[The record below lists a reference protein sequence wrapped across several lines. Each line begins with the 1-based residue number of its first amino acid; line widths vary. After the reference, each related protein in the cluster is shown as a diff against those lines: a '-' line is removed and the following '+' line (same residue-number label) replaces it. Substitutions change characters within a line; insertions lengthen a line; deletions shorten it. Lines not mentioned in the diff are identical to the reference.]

1 MIVNAMSPVFRFGTL
16 RNSKPTEVTG
26 FYNVMPSTTLV
37 QALIT
42 INESTDSN
50 SVKLSHTNTE
60 LETYIGTANFIKTKV
75 EFFNV
80 IDVETPSTA
89 DLEKMY
95 DNLIVRLLTKSNTNE
110 VYGLLVKYIREFAA
124 ALNSPYTADEVRIII
139 PERITFSFTGFSG
152 TNTPATPSGDA
163 ATLLTAMS
171 VMLETKK
178 RILEARR
185 DQIVS
190 FNSATEVKKR
200 DLTYAPLHQ
209 YFRQSSIVQ
218 SSAEATI
225 DARISANA
233 TARTTTVIFPQSDTE
248 LSGSNTLSDVEG
260 INMRNASSEKQL
272 LDEMKLLLQKAKNGG
287 VTVINDTAVV
297 EDSYYGEVF
306 ENLEATA
313 SLTLE
318 AAEAQ
323 VNSEINQLFNQL
335 NVVLPGNTF
344 ALVSGNW
351 VDVTNIVGESNI
363 ISDESGA
370 SVYIYSQGCYLKY
383 PIQVADLRIIE
394 QQTVGYVPA
403 EIAHINNTQ
412 RGEKNT
418 KVTRRLK
425 KVETLE
431 SIISESEVTRETD
444 VQSTEKFGIENDAY
458 NVQQEENSMN
468 INASVSGSYG
478 PVSATVSGGYS
489 SSVLQ
494 ESGNSTS
501 QTYAKEIMTRITD
514 RVSNRIRSER
524 SVKTIEEFEEI
535 VTHEIDN
542 STEDTK
548 SYVYRWLNK
557 LVRGTLKNYGKR
569 MMFLVDV
576 AHPAHFYLSRAVK
589 EKPQLNIPT
598 DPRLFKLNNE
608 LFNPQMI
615 DPANYL
621 SWGRLYNVKLEA
633 PPEQNF
639 IVSETFSATSG
650 AVATGKL
657 LPIKKGYQCTLAK
670 VSNTY
675 GTGWPAGHQIRV
687 LVGNSGVAH
696 FVSGDDFYV
705 PATLWLNG
713 ETDNVAISIM
723 QSAIG
728 YILNVEVHCMVTASA
743 MDEWRNKCYYDILDG
758 YDKLKQEADSK
769 INGFDINAPGL
780 SPGQKVNLIKTEIKK
795 EAIRKL
801 FRCNPFWVNDNYE
814 VGKEYYP
821 NCCADGINAERI
833 RFIESVFDWN
843 NMSYEL
849 FPYFYDNKTQWNKLL
864 DLTDDDPHF
873 ESFMRASF
881 ASVKIPVFRDNLK
894 EIAACNFLVNNS
906 IGNYETIPE
915 GLEDLLNELATEPV
929 TYFTGVD
936 LEGNEIPP
944 TTSVV
949 DLGVF
954 PIPTSLVILECSN
967 QDGVQPIPFPMT
979 DEDTTSVEIPKQ
991 YSPAI
996 IANSCTVTP

>member
-1 MIVNAMSPVFRFGTL
+1 MSPAFRFGTL

-26 FYNVMPSTTLV
+26 FYDAMPSTTLV
-37 QALIT
+37 QDLIT
-42 INESTDSN
+42 INESTN
-50 SVKLSHTNTE
+50 TNAKKLTDTNTA
-60 LETYIGTANFIKTKV
+60 LSIYIASASFIKTKID
-75 EFFNV
+75 FFDA
-80 IDVETPSTA
+80 IDMGDPSTA
-89 DLEKMY
+89 YIEQMY
-95 DNLIVRLLTKSNTNE
+95 DNVIVRLLTKSNTNE
-110 VYGLLVKYIREFAA
+110 VYGLLIKYIREFAS
-124 ALNSPYTADEVRIII
+124 ALDPTFTVDQIRIII

-152 TNTPATPSGDA
+152 TNTPTTPSGNA
-163 ATLLTAMS
+163 ATLLTSMS
-171 VMLETKK
+171 LMLETKK
-178 RILEARR
+178 RILEARE

-190 FNSATEVKKR
+190 FSASDQVTRR
-200 DLTYAPLHQ
+200 DFTYAPLHQ
-209 YFRQSSIVQ
+209 YFRQSSIIQ
-218 SSAEATI
+218 SSAESTI
-225 DARISANA
+225 DSRISANA
-233 TARTTTVIFPQSDTE
+233 TSRTTAVIFPQSETE
-248 LSGSNTLSDVEG
+248 LSGSNTLSDNES
-260 INMRNASSEKQL
+260 INKRNASSEKQR
-272 LDEMKLLLQKAKNGG
+272 LDEMKQLLLKAKNASI
-287 VTVINDTAVV
+287 TTINDTISF

-306 ENLEATA
+306 VNLDATE
-313 SLTLE
+313 TLSIE
-318 AAEAQ
+318 TAERR
-323 VNSEINQLFNQL
+323 VNSEINSLFNQL

-370 SVYIYSQGCYLKY
+370 TVLIYSQGCYIKY
-383 PIQVADLRIIE
+383 PIQVADLRVIE

-418 KVTRRLK
+418 RVTRRLK

-431 SIISESEVTRETD
+431 SLISESEVTHETD
-444 VQSTEKFGIENDAY
+444 VQSTEKFSLENDAY
-458 NVQQEENSMN
+458 NVQQEENSFN
-468 INASVSGSYG
+468 VNASVSGTYG

-524 SVKTIEEFEEI
+524 SVRTIEEFEEI

-542 STEDTK
+542 STQATK

-598 DPRLFKLNNE
+598 DPRQYQLNNV

-621 SWGRLYNVKLEA
+621 AWGRLYNVKLEA
-633 PPEQNF
+633 PPEQNM

-650 AVATGKL
+650 SVATGKL
-657 LPIKKGYQCTLAK
+657 LPIKKGYKCTHAI
-670 VSNTY
+670 VTNTY
-675 GTGWPAGHQIRV
+675 ATGWPSGHQIRV
-687 LVGNSGVAH
+687 MIGNSSIAH
-696 FVSGDDFYV
+696 YNITDDFYI
-705 PATLWLNG
+705 PATMWLSG
-713 ETDNVAISIM
+713 ETENLPVSIM
-723 QSAIG
+723 QGTIG
-728 YILNVEVHCMVTASA
+728 YILNVEVHCSVTNSA
-743 MDEWRNKCYYDILDG
+743 MDEWKNKCYYDILDG
-758 YDKLKQEADSK
+758 YDKLKEEADSK
-769 INGFDINAPGL
+769 INGFDFNAPGL
-780 SPGQKVNLIKTEIKK
+780 SPGQKINLIRVEIKK

-814 VGKEYYP
+814 VGKEYSP
-821 NCCADGINAERI
+821 NCCTDGTNAERV
-833 RFIESVFDWN
+833 RFIESIFDWN
-843 NMSYEL
+843 NLTYEL

-873 ESFMRASF
+873 ESFMRSSF

-929 TYFTGVD
+929 TYFTGLD
-936 LEGNEIPP
+936 LEGNTIPAE
-944 TTSVV
+944 TSVV

-967 QDGVQPIPFPMT
+967 QDGVEPIPFPMVTEETT
-979 DEDTTSVEIPKQ
+979 DLLIPKQ

-996 IANSCTVTP
+996 IANSCTP

>member
-1 MIVNAMSPVFRFGTL
+1 MIVNAMSPAFRFGTL

-26 FYNVMPSTTLV
+26 FYDVMPGTTLV
-37 QALIT
+37 QELIT

-50 SVKLSHTNTE
+50 SVKLSDTNTK
-60 LETYIGTANFIKTKV
+60 LQAYITGANFIKTKTD
-75 EFFNV
+75 FFTV
-80 IDVETPSTA
+80 IDVESPSTP

-110 VYGLLVKYIREFAA
+110 VYGLLVKYIREFAS
-124 ALNSPYTADEVRIII
+124 ALNSPFTVDEIRIII

-152 TNTPATPSGDA
+152 TNTPTTPSGDA
-163 ATLLTAMS
+163 ATLLASMS
-171 VMLETKK
+171 LMLETKK
-178 RILEARR
+178 RILEAK
-185 DQIVS
+185 DDLIVS
-190 FNSATEVKKR
+190 FSSANEVTRR
-200 DLTYAPLHQ
+200 DLTYAPLHL

-218 SSAEATI
+218 ASAEATI
-225 DARISANA
+225 DSRISAN
-233 TARTTTVIFPQSDTE
+233 TTSRTTAVVFPQTETE
-248 LSGSNTLSDVEG
+248 LAGSNTLSDIES
-260 INMRNASSEKQL
+260 INKRNASSEKQR
-272 LDEMKLLLQKAKNGG
+272 LDEMKLLLLRAKNASI
-287 VTVINDTAVV
+287 TTITDTESF

-306 ENLEATA
+306 NNLEATET
-313 SLTLE
+313 LTIE
-318 AAEAQ
+318 AAERQ
-323 VNSEINQLFNQL
+323 VNSEINRLFNQL

-370 SVYIYSQGCYLKY
+370 TVYIYSQGCYLKY
-383 PIQVADLRIIE
+383 PIQVADLRVIE

-418 KVTRRLK
+418 RVTRRLK

-431 SIISESEVTRETD
+431 SLISESEVTRETD
-444 VQSTEKFGIENDAY
+444 VQSTEKFNIENDAY

-468 INASVSGSYG
+468 VNASVSGSYG

-489 SSVLQ
+489 STVLQ

-501 QTYAKEIMTRITD
+501 QSYAKEILTRITD
-514 RVSNRIRSER
+514 RVSNRVRSER

-542 STEDTK
+542 STQETK

-598 DPRLFKLNNE
+598 DPRQYKLNNV

-615 DPANYL
+615 DPSNYL
-621 SWGRLYNVKLEA
+621 AWGRQYNVKLEP
-633 PPEQNF
+633 PPEQNM

-650 AVATGKL
+650 SVATGKL
-657 LPIKKGYQCTLAK
+657 LPIKKGYKCTHAT

-675 GTGWPAGHQIRV
+675 GSGFPGGHQIRV
-687 LVGNSGVAH
+687 MIGNSGLAH
-696 FVSGDDFYV
+696 YLSDDDFYI
-705 PATLWLNG
+705 PATMWLNG
-713 ETDNVAISIM
+713 ETENLAISIM
-723 QSAIG
+723 QGVIG
-728 YILNVEVHCMVTASA
+728 YILNVEVHCSVTSAA
-743 MDEWRNKCYYDILDG
+743 MDEWKTKCYYDILDG
-758 YDKLKQEADSK
+758 YDKLKQEADAK

-780 SPGQKVNLIKTEIKK
+780 SPGQKMNLIKTEIKK

-821 NCCADGINAERI
+821 NCCADGTNAERV

-843 NMSYEL
+843 NMTYEL

-929 TYFTGVD
+929 SFFTYD
-936 LEGNEIPP
+936 LEGNEVDPEV
-944 TTSVV
+944 SVV

-954 PIPTSLVILECSN
+954 PIPTSLVILECTN
-967 QDGVQPIPFPMT
+967 QDGVEPIPFPMVA
-979 DEDTTSVEIPKQ
+979 EETTTLEIPKQ